1 MTGLLISM
9 ETIPV
14 YPWHSFF
21 CHASFYHRAKRAKV
35 TISTMLAAGGKMYKQ
50 QKVSSSEA
58 QFKPEFNSMLKPRSL
73 SQTHYTPAEGH
84 NKAQSRTLTHKTT

>member
-1 MTGLLISM
+1 MKQIVIIIIINIIIIGQGSMTGLLISM

-35 TISTMLAAGGKMYKQ
+35 TISTMLAAGGQ
-50 QKVSSSEA
+50 NV
-58 QFKPEFNSMLKPRSL
+58 
-73 SQTHYTPAEGH
+73 QTTE
-84 NKAQSRTLTHKTT
+84 SFIL